1 MKVTLLGAGAFGSV
15 LGNIAKENGN
25 EVKFYDPIKFP
36 KIKLDDVV
44 KDAEVI
50 VYVAPSAAA
59 KRLLP
64 KLPKDVPLIC
74 ASKGFISMKPFE
86 GFENFSALGGASFS
100 EDLEKGYSPYDNE
113 IVLTASSELSEQ
125 LFTTDYLQIEYFDDA
140 YSILLCGALKNVYAI
155 GAGMNT
161 DDRPAGINP
170 RMMTA
175 DDAVFM
181 RAVAFEMPEVLEA
194 NGANPETMML
204 SCGLRDFTLTATEGS
219 RNYRF
224 GKTLKENP
232 GVSGLEIG
240 STVEGI
246 AVIESLKD
254 YPDFKIP
261 KSAKILKDI
270 IEKVENAIK

>member
-1 MKVTLLGAGAFGSV
+1 MKVTFLGAGAFGSV
-15 LGNIAKENGN
+15 LGNITKENGN

-36 KIKLDDVV
+36 KNKLEDAI

-74 ASKGFISMKPFE
+74 ASKGFVSMKPFE
-86 GFENFSALGGASFS
+86 EFEDFSALGGASFS

-125 LFTTDYLQIEYFDDA
+125 LFTTDYLQIEYFDDT

-155 GAGMNT
+155 GAGMHTEN
-161 DDRPAGINP
+161 RPAGVNP

-194 NGANPETMML
+194 NGADPEAMML

-240 STVEGI
+240 STVEGV

-254 YPDFKIP
+254 YPEFEIP
-261 KSAKILKDI
+261 ESAEILKDI